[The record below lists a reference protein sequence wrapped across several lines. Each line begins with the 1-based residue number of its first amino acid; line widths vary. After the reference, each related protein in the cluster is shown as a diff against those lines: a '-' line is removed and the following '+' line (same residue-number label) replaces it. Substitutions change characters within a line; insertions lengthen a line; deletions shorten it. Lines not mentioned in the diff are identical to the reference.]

1 MGKIKAV
8 WPWGEATR
16 SSCERMMPRRKCFLK
31 EDFFSSLKVLK
42 CSSRG
47 SWRISP
53 DHNRVMSVH
62 PVVSLQDCLFDD
74 FPFFVN
80 GKVVILWIVQCLLD
94 SLIQVL
100 RGDEVLYFLLK
111 ENESFVSSS
120 LCSLCSTCIV
130 WMQKQP
136 LPAAAKSPS
145 LFLWWILAVP
155 VPAEWQLQSSCAQL
169 PLLLSGPSEFW
180 NDFPPKKHHF

>member
-1 MGKIKAV
+1 
-8 WPWGEATR
+8 
-16 SSCERMMPRRKCFLK
+16 
-31 EDFFSSLKVLK
+31 
-42 CSSRG
+42 
-47 SWRISP
+47 
-53 DHNRVMSVH
+53 MSVH

-100 RGDEVLYFLLK
+100 HGDEVLYFLLK
-111 ENESFVSSS
+111 ENESFVSLS

-136 LPAAAKSPS
+136 LPAAVKSPS
-145 LFLWWILAVP
+145 LFL
-155 VPAEWQLQSSCAQL
+155 
-169 PLLLSGPSEFW
+169 
-180 NDFPPKKHHF
+180 

>member
-1 MGKIKAV
+1 MFFK
-8 WPWGEATR
+8 
-16 SSCERMMPRRKCFLK
+16 RR
-31 EDFFSSLKVLK
+31 FFSSLKCWNAPPEVV
-42 CSSRG
+42 G
-47 SWRISP
+47 SLNCRISP

-100 RGDEVLYFLLK
+100 HGDEVLYFLLK
-111 ENESFVSSS
+111 ENESFVSLS
-120 LCSLCSTCIV
+120 LCSLCSTCIA